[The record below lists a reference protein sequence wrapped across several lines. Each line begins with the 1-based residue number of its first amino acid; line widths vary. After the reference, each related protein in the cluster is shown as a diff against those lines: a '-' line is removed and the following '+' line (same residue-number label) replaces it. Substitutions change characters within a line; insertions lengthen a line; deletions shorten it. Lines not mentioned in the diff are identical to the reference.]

1 MKHHFLRTGRN
12 DVDSEL
18 ELVRKGFDPSQVQQL
33 VGQLSAELK
42 TMAAENDRLRGRMAE
57 LEAAPPPPP
66 APGAGSADIFA
77 HWSKETNDL
86 LDAARASISSVTEKA
101 TTDAAAAVA
110 AGETAANAIRQRA
123 QLDAEGVM
131 ADARQ
136 QAERTLADAEQQ
148 KGEVEAEAAAT
159 KARLES
165 EAQASLDRSSAQLAD
180 LERKLSD
187 LRGQPRR

>member
-1 MKHHFLRTGRN
+1 MMKHHFLRTGSN

-42 TMAAENDRLRGRMAE
+42 TVAAENDRLRGRMAE

-66 APGAGSADIFA
+66 APGAASTDIFA

-131 ADARQ
+131 ADELSRFS
-136 QAERTLADAEQQ
+136 T
-148 KGEVEAEAAAT
+148 AAPP
-159 KARLES
+159 
-165 EAQASLDRSSAQLAD
+165 RSC
-180 LERKLSD
+180 
-187 LRGQPRR
+187 LRGSGAGRGERERVAPTDDGCLR